1 MASEGFS
8 KEKIGSLLREKEIQR
23 KERVM
28 TLYEYI
34 DELCRDARPA
44 RTSFQ
49 RIYDMILDAGVT
61 RETELRQK
69 IAKYKFF
76 ENCSKEGA
84 FTKDSLFGLDLN
96 MMKLVRHIKNGAQ
109 KRGAEKR
116 LLLLEGPVGSAKS
129 TIARL
134 LKRGLEKESLRNPIY
149 TLRWKGLGAEFGG
162 KSDIS
167 VDGVQL
173 YDAVCQL
180 HEEPLKLLD
189 PRIRDE
195 ILHQINA
202 ENRSRDL
209 MRYKVEVEDELC
221 PQCKF
226 NYDNLIHYYHGDW
239 DKVMQHVEIFRFFMS
254 EADRV
259 GIATFSPKDE
269 KNQDSTELTGN
280 IDYRKIAILG
290 SDTDPRAFNFN
301 GEFHVAN
308 RGMIEFIEVL
318 KLEVAFLYDL
328 LGATEERLVKPK
340 KQPQTSIDELIIA
353 HTNEPELK
361 KLEGNEQMEAFRSRT
376 KKIKVPYNLRLSNEI
391 KIYEKDYG
399 ANNLGSG
406 VHMSPHTIEMAAT
419 WAILS
424 RMDEPKE
431 QKLSLLQKLDLYD
444 GKSVADVG
452 EEIVRKLK
460 EDGQREGLYGI
471 SPRFI
476 QDVLGDTLAS
486 DTTTSCVNV
495 FMVLNEIREKLKTS
509 ILISKDEDRM
519 KYGSLLA
526 QVQEKF
532 EDIVKD
538 EIQRAFA
545 ADESAIS
552 ELFHNYVNN
561 VKAYVRGEKLRNEYT
576 GYENPPDEGLM
587 TSIEAKIGV
596 TDSTKKAFRS
606 EIMNH
611 IAALALEKKVLD
623 YRSDAKLFRALTQK
637 LFEQKKDSINFRS
650 ITEGVRDAQ
659 EQEKIDVI
667 KTRLIK
673 DFGYC
678 PHCAQDILIYASSIF
693 ARGDSRKR

>member
-1 MASEGFS
+1 MESESFS
-8 KEKIGSLLREKEIQR
+8 KKRIGSLLKEREIQR

-28 TLYEYI
+28 TIYEYI
-34 DELCRDARPA
+34 DELCSDARPA

-61 RETELRQK
+61 RETELKQK
-69 IAKYKFF
+69 ITRYKFF
-76 ENCSKEGA
+76 ESCSNEGKY
-84 FTKDSLFGLDLN
+84 TKDSLFGLDPN
-96 MMKLVRHIKNGAQ
+96 IMKLMKHIKNGAQ

-134 LKRGLEKESLRNPIY
+134 LKRGLERESLLNPVY

-162 KSDIS
+162 KSDII
-167 VDGVQL
+167 VNGVPL
-173 YDAVCQL
+173 YDSSCQL

-189 PRIRDE
+189 TGLKDE
-195 ILHQINA
+195 ILHQINLG
-202 ENRSRDL
+202 NTNKDL
-209 MRYKVEVEDELC
+209 MRYKIEVEDELC
-221 PQCKF
+221 PHCKF
-226 NYDNLIHYYHGDW
+226 NYDHLINHYHGDW
-239 DKVMQHVEIFRFFMS
+239 DKVMQHVEIFRFFLS

-290 SDTDPRAFNFN
+290 SDADPRAFNFN

-376 KKIKVPYNLRLSNEI
+376 KKIKVPYNLRLDNEI

-399 ANNLGSG
+399 IEKIGQMI
-406 VHMSPHTIEMAAT
+406 HMSPHTIEIAAI
-419 WAILS
+419 WAILT
-424 RMDEPKE
+424 RLDEPKE
-431 QKLSLLQKLDLYD
+431 QKISLLQKLDLYN

-476 QDVLGDTLAS
+476 QDVLGDTMAS
-486 DTTTSCVNV
+486 DTTTTCINV
-495 FMVLNEIREKLKTS
+495 FMVLKEIGEKLKTS
-509 ILISKDEDRM
+509 ILISKDEDRT
-519 KYGSLLA
+519 KYSAMLNL
-526 QVQEKF
+526 VEERF
-532 EDIVKD
+532 NDIVKD

-552 ELFHNYVNN
+552 ELFNSYILN
-561 VKAYVRGEKLRNEYT
+561 VKAYVRGEKLRNEFT
-576 GYENPPDEGLM
+576 GHENPPDEGLM
-587 TSIEAKIGV
+587 TSIETKIGV
-596 TDSTKKAFRS
+596 TDPTKKAFRS
-606 EIMNH
+606 EVMNH
-611 IAALALEKKVLD
+611 IGILTLEKKAFD

-637 LFEQKKDSINFRS
+637 LFEQKKDSINFRA
-650 ITEGVRDAQ
+650 IAEGVRDAQ

-678 PHCAQDILIYASSIF
+678 QHCANDILIYASSIF
-693 ARGDSRKR
+693 ARGDSKKR